1 MWTWIIATISL
12 CLAFLLILV
21 ISIYKKRKSLAL
33 LSLIPLAL
41 SLVTGSI
48 SLYFILKTTYTKVSG
63 KVEKAME
70 PRTGETIYTSLFG
83 KSTNTCSKVINSKDA
98 ILPVID
104 CCVWIE
110 FTTCPE
116 EAARILAQHNY
127 QFTKMNREGIRFA
140 EPGIAEK
147 PNWFA
152 PVSLGDSALVYKI
165 NLPKEKRESLLF
177 LSTDSSRAFFC
188 DIKF

>member
-12 CLAFLLILV
+12 FLAFLLILV
-21 ISIYKKRKSLAL
+21 ISIYKKKKSLAL
-33 LSLIPLAL
+33 ISLIPLAL
-41 SLVTGSI
+41 SIVTGSI

-63 KVEKAME
+63 QVEKAME
-70 PRTGETIYTSLFG
+70 PRTGETIYSSLFG
-83 KSTNTCSKVINSKDA
+83 NSTSNCSNVINSKDA
-98 ILPVID
+98 ILPVVD

-116 EAARILAQHNY
+116 EAARIIAQHDY
-127 QFTKMNREGIRFA
+127 QISKMNKEGIRFA

-165 NLPKEKRESLLF
+165 NLPEEKRESLLF

-188 DIKF
+188 DMKF